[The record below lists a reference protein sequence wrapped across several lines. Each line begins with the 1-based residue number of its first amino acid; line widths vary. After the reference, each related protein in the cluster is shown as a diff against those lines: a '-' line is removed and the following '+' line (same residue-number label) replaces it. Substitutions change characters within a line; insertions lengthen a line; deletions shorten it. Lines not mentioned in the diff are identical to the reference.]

1 MHIVG
6 ENIRKKREEQKR
18 SQEDLAQALNVT
30 RQTVSSWET
39 GRTEPDLDT
48 LHRIAQVLEVTVEE
62 LIYSHRLKEPTI
74 IKQVVERQEVKKT
87 AEIGTGLGTALAV
100 VISYTAWGSIW
111 WAILHGALN
120 WVYVIYYAIK
130 YL

>member
-6 ENIRKKREEQKR
+6 ENIKKSREKKGL
-18 SQEDLAQALNVT
+18 SQENLADALNVT

-62 LIYSHRLKEPTI
+62 LIYSHRLKEPTVI
-74 IKQVVERQEVKKT
+74 QQVIERQETKETVSKGIT
-87 AEIGTGLGTALAV
+87 FGSALAMI
-100 VISYTAWGSIW
+100 ISYAHWQSIG
-111 WAILHGALN
+111 WAIFHGLLS
-120 WVYVIYYAIK
+120 WGYVIYYAIK

>member
-6 ENIRKKREEQKR
+6 ENIRKYREQKKV
-18 SQEDLAQALNVT
+18 SQEDMALALNVT
-30 RQTVSSWET
+30 RQAISSWET

-48 LHRIAQVLEVTVEE
+48 LHRIAQYFEVTVEE
-62 LIYSHRLKEPTI
+62 LIYGQRLKEPTVI
-74 IKQVVERQEVKKT
+74 RQVVERKDVKNT
-87 AEIGTGLGTALAV
+87 VETGTMLGVALAV
-100 VISYTAWGSIW
+100 VISYVKWNSIG

-120 WVYVIYYAIK
+120 WVYVIYFAIR

>member
-1 MHIVG
+1 MHTTG
-6 ENIRKKREEQKR
+6 ENIRKYREQKKA
-18 SQEDLAQALNVT
+18 SQEEMAQALNVT

-48 LHRIAQVLEVTVEE
+48 LHRIAQYLEVTVEE
-62 LIYSHRLKEPTI
+62 LIYSHRLKEPTVI
-74 IKQVVERQEVKKT
+74 RQVVERKEVKNT
-87 AEIGTGLGTALAV
+87 VETGTMLGVALAV
-100 VISYTAWGSIW
+100 VISYVKWNSIG

-120 WVYVIYYAIK
+120 WIYVIYYAVK

>member
-6 ENIRKKREEQKR
+6 ENIKKHREAKGI
-18 SQEDLAQALNVT
+18 SQETLAEALSVT

-62 LIYSHRLKEPTI
+62 LIYSHRLKEPTVI
-74 IKQVVERQEVKKT
+74 QNVIERKETKETVSRGIT
-87 AEIGTGLGTALAV
+87 FGSALAMI
-100 VISYTAWGSIW
+100 ISYTQWHSIG
-111 WAILHGALN
+111 WAIFHGLLS
-120 WVYVIYYAIK
+120 WVYVIYYAAK

>member
-6 ENIRKKREEQKR
+6 ENIRKQREQKHV
-18 SQEDLAQALNVT
+18 SQEEMAQALNVT

-48 LHRIAQVLEVTVEE
+48 LHRIAQYLEVTVEE
-62 LIYSHRLKEPTI
+62 LIYSRRLAEPTVI
-74 IKQVVERQEVKKT
+74 QQVVERKEVKKT
-87 AEIGTGLGTALAV
+87 VEVGSALGTALAV
-100 VISYTAWGSIW
+100 VISYTHWGSIG

-120 WVYVIYYAIK
+120 WGYVIYYAIR